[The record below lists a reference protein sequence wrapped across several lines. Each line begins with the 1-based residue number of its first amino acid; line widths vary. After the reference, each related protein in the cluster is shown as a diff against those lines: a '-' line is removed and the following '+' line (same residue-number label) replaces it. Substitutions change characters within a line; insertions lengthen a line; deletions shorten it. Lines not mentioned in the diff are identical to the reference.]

1 MPMPGDQLVDRYR
14 ILEPLGS
21 GGMATVHRAHDD
33 RLDRDVAIKVLL
45 PNLAQDP
52 VLAKRFEEEA
62 RSMAAVAHPGL
73 VAVFD
78 VDPGDP
84 ETGREPF
91 VVMELCPGGS
101 LADRLGPGR
110 WMPPD
115 ELVPI
120 LVSVSDALAA
130 LHRAGLVHRDVKP
143 SNILFATDRV
153 KIGDF
158 GLARVDAARAAGE
171 LTDPGTAVGTLGYLA
186 PERMRGEP
194 GSPAADVYAL
204 GTVAHLGLTGTMPR
218 PGGSVRDAVAAASYR
233 APAVSTARPA
243 LGRAFD
249 DILIQALAVDPTRRP
264 DALEFGSGL
273 ASALGR
279 WSRAGRPG
287 EDAPDAGVVA
297 AAGTVEEPAPSGPPV
312 APIEDEVAVARFSTA
327 SEPDATTATAV
338 PLEVTAAIPVQPR
351 PEPAQ
356 DLGEPSRP
364 ATERSARRAG
374 TLIVGAAIAAVIL
387 AAVVSLPGILAG
399 LGGSPLASAPVPGPS
414 SSGLASSVPS
424 PAAASAS
431 APPSAAATPARD
443 PALVALDGVDSAI
456 AAAKGGPDGLKGKEA
471 NELES
476 LAGRVR
482 RDLAEND
489 RGRALRD
496 ARALDKRI
504 KDVSDKVRES
514 AAQRL
519 RTASARLIDALGG

>member
-1 MPMPGDQLVDRYR
+1 MPGDHLVDRYR

-110 WMPPD
+110 WMAPD

-120 LVSVSDALAA
+120 LVSVADALAA

-158 GLARVDAARAAGE
+158 GLARADAARHAGE

-249 DILIQALAVDPTRRP
+249 EIVVQALAVDPARRP
-264 DALEFGSGL
+264 DALAFGSGL
-273 ASALGR
+273 AAALGR
-279 WSRAGRPG
+279 WSRSGRPG
-287 EDAPDAGVVA
+287 DDAPGAPPAADASAVA
-297 AAGTVEEPAPSGPPV
+297 AVAGPAA
-312 APIEDEVAVARFSTA
+312 APIEDEVAVARFSTTP
-327 SEPDATTATAV
+327 EPDATTATAV
-338 PLEVTAAIPVQPR
+338 PLDATAAIPLPPQRPPR
-351 PEPAQ
+351 DPPR
-356 DLGEPSRP
+356 GPSEPSRD
-364 ATERSARRAG
+364 AIERDGRRTG
-374 TLIVGAAIAAVIL
+374 TLIVGAAIAAVVL
-387 AAVVSLPGILAG
+387 AAVIALPGIFAG
-399 LGGSPLASAPVPGPS
+399 LGGSPIATPPVVGLPS
-414 SSGLASSVPS
+414 SSSSPSSVAS
-424 PAAASAS
+424 AAAPSAS
-431 APPSAAATPARD
+431 LSPSAAPTPARD
-443 PALVALDGVDSAI
+443 PVLVALDGVDSAI

-476 LAGRVR
+476 LASRVR
-482 RDLAEND
+482 RDLAAND
-489 RGRALRD
+489 RDKALRD
-496 ARALDKRI
+496 AEALDKRI
-504 KDVSDKVRES
+504 EDLSDKVRES
-514 AAQRL
+514 AAERL
-519 RTASARLIDALGG
+519 QSASARLMDTLGG